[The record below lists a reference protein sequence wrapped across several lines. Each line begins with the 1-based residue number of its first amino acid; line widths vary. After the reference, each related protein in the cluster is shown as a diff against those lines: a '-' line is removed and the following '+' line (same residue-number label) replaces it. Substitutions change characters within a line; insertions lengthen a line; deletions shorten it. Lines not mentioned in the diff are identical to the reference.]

1 MRILLL
7 AFLMTGCMT
16 TLKIAEQAPADTT
29 ETDNLKKSISRLS
42 YLIDN
47 DMCFTTYAVCLGEK
61 KRDKEAC
68 FKTHEQCVVN
78 VYNTWKEL
86 LNK

>member
-1 MRILLL
+1 MRVLLL
-7 AFLMTGCMT
+7 ALLLTGCMT
-16 TLKIAEQAPADTT
+16 TLKVTETSPVDTT
-29 ETDNLKKSISRLS
+29 ETDKLKNSITRLS

-47 DMCFTTYAVCLGEK
+47 DMCFTQYAVCLGEK
-61 KRDKEAC
+61 KRERDAC